1 MSIEAVKLEFHT
13 FSIVGRCLR
22 TGAFGVA
29 VSTARPAVGAAVPWA
44 GPDGAI
50 ATQATTN
57 TSLGREGLRRL
68 AEPRRAFAR

>member
-29 VSTARPAVGAAVPWA
+29 VSTARPAVGAAVPWV